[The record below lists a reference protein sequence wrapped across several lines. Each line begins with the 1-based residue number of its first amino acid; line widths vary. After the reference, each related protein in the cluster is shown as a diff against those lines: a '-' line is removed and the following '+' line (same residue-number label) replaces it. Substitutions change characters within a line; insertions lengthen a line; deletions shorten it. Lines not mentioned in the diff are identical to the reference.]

1 MRKIVIISWK
11 IKTRPTSYKN
21 PDVSFRLLI
30 MEIPVLSIAE
40 IGLQNESH
48 PKLDAL
54 TVTKKIN
61 ILYNLSIGL
70 TRNVYRGDQNICF
83 FGPSIFFDPD
93 LLGLFYTQNYASE
106 SPLGGSGRGLKAYLS
121 FFSGQIF

>member
-1 MRKIVIISWK
+1 MSNIFRFYQNCFLSWRRAENSYHLLEN
-11 IKTRPTSYKN
+11 KTRPTSYKN

-54 TVTKKIN
+54 TVTLEIN
-61 ILYNLSIGL
+61 ILHHLSLLFSSTFDPQGNIPIFVFF
-70 TRNVYRGDQNICF
+70 RNVGK
-83 FGPSIFFDPD
+83 
-93 LLGLFYTQNYASE
+93 T
-106 SPLGGSGRGLKAYLS
+106 
-121 FFSGQIF
+121 